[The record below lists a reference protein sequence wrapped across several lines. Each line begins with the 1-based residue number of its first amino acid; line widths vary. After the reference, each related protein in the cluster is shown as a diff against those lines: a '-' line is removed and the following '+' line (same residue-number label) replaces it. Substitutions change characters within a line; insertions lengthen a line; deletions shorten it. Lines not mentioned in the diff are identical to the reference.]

1 MLGGEQVDKLYN
13 ISKASELLGVTR
25 QTLYRWE
32 KEGKIKFISVGDFQK
47 VSETELK
54 RLRGE

>member
-1 MLGGEQVDKLYN
+1 MDKLYN

-32 KEGKIKFISVGDFQK
+32 KEGKVKFIQVGDFQK
-47 VSETELK
+47 VSEIEIK

>member
-1 MLGGEQVDKLYN
+1 VDKLYN
-13 ISKASELLGVTR
+13 ISKAAELLGVTR

-32 KEGKIKFISVGDFQK
+32 KENKIKFISVGDFQK

>member
-1 MLGGEQVDKLYN
+1 VVGGEQVDKLYN

-32 KEGKIKFISVGDFQK
+32 KEGKVKFIQVGDFQK
-47 VSETELK
+47 VSEIEIK

>member
-1 MLGGEQVDKLYN
+1 MDALYN
-13 ISKASELLGVTR
+13 ISRAAKFLGVTR